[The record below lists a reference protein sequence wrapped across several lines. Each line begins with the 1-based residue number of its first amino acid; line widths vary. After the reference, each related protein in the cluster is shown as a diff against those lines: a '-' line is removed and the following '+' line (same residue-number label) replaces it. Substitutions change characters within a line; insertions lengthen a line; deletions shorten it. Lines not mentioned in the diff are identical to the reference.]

1 MHSAG
6 IGATIQCSA
15 SFFSRI
21 LRSFYITVQQF
32 RMDKCTVPLCGFS
45 AQCSECA
52 LRRERARAIVGS
64 GERWLIWICHTAAI
78 ERFAFAFAFA
88 SATLKC
94 TSQSSTLCNTTIENR
109 KSTLT
114 MNKGAGFN
122 VRTVRKGL
130 AKRDFGRLRQWSQ
143 QWQWV

>member
-1 MHSAG
+1 M
-6 IGATIQCSA
+6 
-15 SFFSRI
+15 
-21 LRSFYITVQQF
+21 
-32 RMDKCTVPLCGFS
+32 
-45 AQCSECA
+45 
-52 LRRERARAIVGS
+52 GS

-78 ERFAFAFAFA
+78 ERFAFAFA

-94 TSQSSTLCNTTIENR
+94 TSQSSTLCNTTKNMVENR

-114 MNKGAGFN
+114 MNKVAQFN

-143 QWQWV
+143 QCAMGITIRSTRGGPC